1 MKGARAC
8 IIFSAAYAVLYLAA
22 MYYNLALF
30 TYYPAAKQFYL
41 LVPATPQ
48 ARGPAMFWYGWIAS
62 AALGAL
68 ALSLLS
74 LLAPARWATRV
85 WPGWSWVAPT
95 AVLVM
100 FIVILRGWFIR
111 I

>member
-8 IIFSAAYAVLYLAA
+8 IVFSVAYAVLYLAA

-30 TYYPAAKQFYL
+30 TYYPAAKQFNL
-41 LVPATPQ
+41 LVPATPR
-48 ARGPAMFWYGWIAS
+48 APGPAMFWYGWIGTAAS
-62 AALGAL
+62 GAL

-74 LLAPARWATRV
+74 LLVPARGATRP

-95 AVLVM
+95 AVFVIL
-100 FIVILRGWFIR
+100 IVILRGWFIR
-111 I
+111 V

>member
-1 MKGARAC
+1 MKSARAC
-8 IIFSAAYAVLYLAA
+8 IVFATAYAVLYLAA

-30 TYYPAAKQFYL
+30 TYYPAAKQFAL

-48 ARGPAMFWYGWIAS
+48 APGPAMFWYGWIAS

-74 LLAPARWATRV
+74 LLAPARWATRL
-85 WPGWSWVAPT
+85 WPGWSWVVPT
-95 AVLVM
+95 VVFVM
-100 FIVILRGWFIR
+100 LIVILRGWFIR
-111 I
+111 V